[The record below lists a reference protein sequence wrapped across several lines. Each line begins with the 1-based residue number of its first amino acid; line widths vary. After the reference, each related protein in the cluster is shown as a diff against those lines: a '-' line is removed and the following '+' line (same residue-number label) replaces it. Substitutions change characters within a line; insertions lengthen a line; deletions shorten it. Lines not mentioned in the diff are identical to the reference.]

1 VVTGIALNRF
11 QIGFERV
18 PGEHINSAPTRITVR
33 QLSRRLVALVL
44 LWGVITLATG
54 CAARYPLYDEPIQQ
68 LEQSRSFDGTVG
80 IMVWPHPAKVE
91 DIKPARG
98 AWGGFTR
105 GFVVGAAAPIAIG
118 FVSPVPGGTFIGALL
133 APVTG
138 LIGGVMG
145 AIDALP
151 AETVDAIELE
161 LESAS
166 RRLEAMNLKQSL
178 AAQIQTHGEHTTGR
192 HFTQLPWP
200 ESEEGVP
207 GLSVE
212 DVAAYSHVDAI
223 LEIVVTRVGL
233 SGEYRIDPP
242 SSAFAETRA
251 RLLSTADGGVLLE
264 STVNCHSE
272 PRKYAQW
279 GEAQG
284 KALVDA
290 FIACVPPMAHKI
302 VEDLFLVWPD
312 PVAAK

>member
-1 VVTGIALNRF
+1 VVTGIALKRF
-11 QIGFERV
+11 QIGLERV
-18 PGEHINSAPTRITVR
+18 PGEHINLAPTGITGKQLPRRVFALLLLYSVITV
-33 QLSRRLVALVL
+33 
-44 LWGVITLATG
+44 ATG
-54 CAARYPLYDEPIQQ
+54 CAARYPLYDQPIQQ
-68 LEQSRSFDGTVG
+68 LEQNRSFDGTVG

-151 AETVDAIELE
+151 AETVDAIALE

-166 RRLEAMNLKQSL
+166 RRMEAMNLKQSL
-178 AAQIQTHGEHTTGR
+178 AMQIQTHGEHTTGK
-192 HFTQLPWP
+192 HFAQLPWL
-200 ESEEGVP
+200 ESEDGVP
-207 GLSVE
+207 GLPVE
-212 DVAAYSHVDAI
+212 DVAGYSDVDAI

-264 STVNCHSE
+264 STLNCHSE

-279 GEAQG
+279 GEEQG
-284 KALVDA
+284 QALVDA
-290 FIACVPPMAHKI
+290 FIACVPPLAHKI